1 MNNNHNVLERRPIGV
16 SILAGLFVLAGA
28 LTLLGGIT
36 TLVAAPFATNLDPNA
51 LDNGLGEAPLTQDQ
65 QTILIQNSGSILAV
79 LSAFLIPIGIVSL
92 IVAYGLFKGKRWA
105 WSAAVVLSAIGLA
118 INVLSLI
125 TGGIAAI
132 AGALV
137 GIAINAVVLYYLSR
151 RNVRQYFGK
160 ANEAIPSTTKG
171 A

>member
-28 LTLLGGIT
+28 ITLLGGIT
-36 TLVAAPFATNLDPNA
+36 TLVAAPFAANLDPNT
-51 LDNGLGEAPLTQDQ
+51 LDDESPLTQGQ
-65 QTILIQNSGSILAV
+65 QTILIENSGSILAV

-105 WSAAVVLSAIGLA
+105 WSAAVVLSAIGLV

-125 TGGIAAI
+125 TGGMAAM

-137 GIAINAVVLYYLSR
+137 GIAINAVLLYCLSK

-160 ANEAIPSTTKG
+160 ANEAMPSTTKG